1 VISILGRAAAWAAAI
16 AFALFATTATA
27 QQYPNRSIRLVVPF
41 APGGST
47 DVLARI
53 VGQRMTDSTGQSVII
68 DNRPSAGG
76 TTGSDLVA
84 KAQPDGYTL
93 LIGSIATMAIAK
105 AMYANL
111 PYDPLRDFEHIGL
124 WVTFPLALVVPAS
137 SPITGLKDLIAQAKA
152 RPGTL
157 RYG

>member
-1 VISILGRAAAWAAAI
+1 MRIKAALQFTLAATLGV
-16 AFALFATTATA
+16 FATLLQA
-27 QQYPNRSIRLVVPF
+27 QAYPSRPLRIIVPF

-53 VGQRMTDSTGQSVII
+53 VGQRLSESWGQPVII

-76 TTGSDLVA
+76 TTGTDVVA

-105 AMYANL
+105 AMYPNL
-111 PYDPLRDFEHIGL
+111 PYDALRDFEHVGL
-124 WVTFPLALVVPAS
+124 WVTFPLALVAPAS
-137 SPITGLKDLIAQAKA
+137 SS
-152 RPGTL
+152 
-157 RYG
+157 